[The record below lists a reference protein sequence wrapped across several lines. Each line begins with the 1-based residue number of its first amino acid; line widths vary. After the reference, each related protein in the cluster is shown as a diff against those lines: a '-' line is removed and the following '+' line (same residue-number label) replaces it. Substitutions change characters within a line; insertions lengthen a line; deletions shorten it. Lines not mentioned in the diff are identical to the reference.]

1 MSFGAWPMTPAVKWF
16 LIVNG
21 GVWLVL
27 VISVN
32 WMDALAL
39 HDHLALTPDRVYP
52 GLELWQLFTYMWL
65 HSTADFSHIL
75 FNSLFLWMFGGALE
89 QAWGTRAFTKFYLIC
104 GIGAGLVV
112 FVIGSMF
119 HSDLATVGASGA
131 IYGLVVA
138 WAIVFPD
145 RVIYFFG
152 LFPIK
157 GKYFALFP
165 IGYAL
170 IDFLMRGS
178 GVSHSAH
185 LGGLAIGALLVT
197 GYWRPSRLYN
207 RARYAWLRR
216 KLKVVEGGNKKRK
229 PPPGGG
235 YWH

>member
-1 MSFGAWPMTPAVKWF
+1 MSFAAWPLTPAVKRF

-21 GVWLVL
+21 AVWLVL

-39 HDHLALTPDRVYP
+39 HEHLALTPERVYP

-89 QAWGTRAFTKFYLIC
+89 QAWGTRAFTRFYLTC

-112 FVIGSMF
+112 FVIGSLF
-119 HSDLATVGASGA
+119 HPDIATVGASGA

-170 IDFLMRGS
+170 VDFLMRGS

-185 LGGLAIGALLVT
+185 LGGLVIGALLVT

-207 RARYAWLRR
+207 RARYLWLKR
-216 KLKVVEGGNKKRK
+216 KLKVVEGGKNNRK
-229 PPPGGG
+229 SPPGGG

>member
-1 MSFGAWPMTPAVKWF
+1 MTPAVKRF

-21 GVWLVL
+21 AVWFVL

-112 FVIGSMF
+112 FLVGSMF

-207 RARYAWLRR
+207 RVRYAWLRR
-216 KLKVVEGGNKKRK
+216 KLKVVEGGKKKK

>member
-1 MSFGAWPMTPAVKWF
+1 M
-16 LIVNG
+16 
-21 GVWLVL
+21 
-27 VISVN
+27 
-32 WMDALAL
+32 
-39 HDHLALTPDRVYP
+39 
-52 GLELWQLFTYMWL
+52 
-65 HSTADFSHIL
+65 
-75 FNSLFLWMFGGALE
+75 
-89 QAWGTRAFTKFYLIC
+89 
-104 GIGAGLVV
+104 
-112 FVIGSMF
+112 IGSIF
-119 HSDLATVGASGA
+119 HPDLATVGASGA

-170 IDFLMRGS
+170 VDFLMRGS

-207 RARYAWLRR
+207 RARYMWLRR
-216 KLKVVEGGNKKRK
+216 KLTVVEGGKKNKK

>member
-112 FVIGSMF
+112 FLVGSMF
-119 HSDLATVGASGA
+119 HSDLATVGASGV

-145 RVIYFFG
+145 RIIYFFG

-207 RARYAWLRR
+207 RVRYAWLRR

>member
-1 MSFGAWPMTPAVKWF
+1 MYRF
-16 LIVNG
+16 LIING
-21 GVWLVL
+21 AVWLVL

-32 WMDALAL
+32 WMDALSL
-39 HDHLALTPDRVYP
+39 NDHLALTPQRVYP
-52 GLELWQLFTYMWL
+52 GLELWQPFTYMWL
-65 HSTADFSHIL
+65 HSTVDFSHIL

-89 QAWGTRAFTKFYLIC
+89 QAWGTRAFIRFYLTC

-112 FVIGSMF
+112 FVIGSFF
-119 HSDLATVGASGA
+119 HPDLATVGASGA
-131 IYGLVVA
+131 IFGLVVA

-170 IDFLMRGS
+170 VDFLMRGS

-207 RARYAWLRR
+207 RVRYIWLRR
-216 KLKVVEGGNKKRK
+216 KLKVVEGGKKNKK